1 MSALQRSAIHA
12 RLSKLPHLPPL
23 PSNEDDGDDGDE
35 SADLLGELSFAH
47 REQGPTSTSSMR
59 SRRTTNH
66 HSSASSKYNP
76 LSAASYFDQAI
87 QVTVASSN
95 LNFRVYYTP
104 PILTSDGDDPHGTI
118 LVCHHG
124 AGFSALTFACFAKQV
139 GLQSQGRLGVLALDA
154 RSHGKTIPLNEED
167 SISSG
172 STSGT
177 QIPIDSTPATQGST
191 SATQVDLS
199 IETLTDDLV
208 NLLTTVYSDPSLAPA
223 FVLVGHSMGGTVV
236 VRTCPKL
243 QEKKYRISGVTVLD
257 VVEGSA
263 LEAMPIMHTLLE
275 SRPQGFGTVEEA
287 IEWHLSNHTIRN
299 SESARVSVPSLF
311 VPAPSDSTSR
321 HKLLW
326 RAPLHLTAPF
336 WEGWFKGLSESFLAV
351 RTARLLILA
360 GTDRLDKTLMIGQM
374 QGKFQLE
381 VLPDVGHMLHED
393 NPDRIASL
401 LVEFWR
407 RNDVIRL
414 PIKVKK
420 VGEL

>member
-23 PSNEDDGDDGDE
+23 PSNEDDDDDGDE

-104 PILTSDGDDPHGTI
+104 PVLSSDGDDPHGTI

-167 SISSG
+167 SVSSG

-208 NLLTTVYSDPSLAPA
+208 NLLTTVYPDPSLAPA

-263 LEAMPIMHTLLE
+263 LEAMPMMHTLLE
-275 SRPQGFGTVEEA
+275 SRPQGFGTVEET
-287 IEWHLSNHTIRN
+287 IEWQYVHFSSPKNTPLLVDDLRDDDDDPITAFPIIPSAIRN
-299 SESARVSVPSLF
+299 QPEFRYHLF
-311 VPAPSDSTSR
+311 
-321 HKLLW
+321 
-326 RAPLHLTAPF
+326 
-336 WEGWFKGLSESFLAV
+336 LSP
-351 RTARLLILA
+351 RLLIPHLA
-360 GTDRLDKTLMIGQM
+360 TSYFGGHLYILQLRFGKAGSRASQNHSWPFEQLDCS
-374 QGKFQLE
+374 F
-381 VLPDVGHMLHED
+381 
-393 NPDRIASL
+393 
-401 LVEFWR
+401 
-407 RNDVIRL
+407 
-414 PIKVKK
+414 
-420 VGEL
+420 